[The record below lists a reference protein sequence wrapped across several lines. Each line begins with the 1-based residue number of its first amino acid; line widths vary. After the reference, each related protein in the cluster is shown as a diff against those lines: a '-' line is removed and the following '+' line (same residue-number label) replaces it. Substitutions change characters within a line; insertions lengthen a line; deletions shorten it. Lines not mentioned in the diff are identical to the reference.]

1 MAEQRTFV
9 FALTFIMLFSTLFIT
24 IPVDL
29 QGQGQTGNPI
39 TPLDP
44 SMVSDYGATEY
55 FNATDFT
62 PWLTLL
68 VYEYTLNSR
77 DWVCSTDDETAFD
90 LNAKIYWFGL
100 WFGQLDAIRFISH
113 TGVDSSVSIT
123 FSEIENDAT
132 DGVAV
137 YSLIYVNSGSTAG
150 DFVVYWNTTA
160 YADPNDA
167 WDNDVLYFLH
177 GVDITVNTDII
188 SLLVGLLFLQLPD
201 CPLLINAL
209 LATPVWACVLYL
221 IWFIIKESLPFV

>member
-1 MAEQRTFV
+1 MAEQKTFV

-29 QGQGQTGNPI
+29 QGQGQTGNTI

-55 FNATDFT
+55 FNATDFS
-62 PWLTLL
+62 PWLTLF

-77 DWVCSTDDETAFD
+77 DWISSTDEASFD

-100 WFGQLDAIRFISH
+100 WFGQLDVIRFISPS
-113 TGVDSSVSIT
+113 GVDRSVSIS
-123 FSEIENDAT
+123 FSEMVNDST
-132 DGVAV
+132 DGVAI
-137 YSLIYVNSGSTAG
+137 YSLIYAESGNDAG
-150 DFVVYWNTTA
+150 DFVFYWNATA

-177 GVDITVNTDII
+177 GADITVNTDII

-209 LATPVWACVLYL
+209 LATPVWACVVFL